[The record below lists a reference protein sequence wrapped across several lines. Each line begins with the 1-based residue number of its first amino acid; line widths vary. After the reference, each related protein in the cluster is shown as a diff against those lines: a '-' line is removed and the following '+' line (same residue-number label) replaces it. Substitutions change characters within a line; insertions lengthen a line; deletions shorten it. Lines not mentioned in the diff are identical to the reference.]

1 MSFLLVKQGIS
12 QWVINSPLENH
23 SAVPYNYGWPHK
35 NQWRWEWK
43 RAATLEKRKLG
54 TLIVGESRM
63 NNEQPD
69 PSPWFDTFKSVRLIV
84 FFFSLIHHH
93 LLSTFARGEQP
104 LEVSRFNVVQLY
116 QDIVVQGCRHREP
129 LFPDRAECGN
139 TEQLASIL
147 AEL

>member
-1 MSFLLVKQGIS
+1 MSFLLVKQDIS

-23 SAVPYNYGWPHK
+23 SAVPCNYGWPHK

-69 PSPWFDTFKSVRLIV
+69 PTPWFGTFKSVRLIV
-84 FFFSLIHHH
+84 FFFFLNTPSLAVYICQGRTATG
-93 LLSTFARGEQP
+93 SFPVQRGAIIPRYCCARMQTQGA
-104 LEVSRFNVVQLY
+104 LVS
-116 QDIVVQGCRHREP
+116 
-129 LFPDRAECGN
+129 
-139 TEQLASIL
+139 
-147 AEL
+147 